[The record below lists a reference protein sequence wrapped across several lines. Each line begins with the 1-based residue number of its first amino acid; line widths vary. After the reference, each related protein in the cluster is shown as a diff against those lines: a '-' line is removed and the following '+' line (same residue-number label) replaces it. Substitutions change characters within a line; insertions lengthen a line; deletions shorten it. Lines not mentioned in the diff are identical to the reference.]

1 MTLGAIR
8 WSLRSNDVA
17 GMQTNLAWET
27 LLDLPAH
34 RAGPLHMRLAAAIRT
49 AIRSGRIPL
58 AAALPPSRTLA
69 ADLGVSRWT
78 VTQAYA
84 QLVTE
89 GYLTARAGSA
99 TRVSWTPRPALDEA
113 ARHPA
118 RPPGAVADRPA
129 RFDLSSARPDLRA
142 FPRRK
147 WVEAIRAAAETAPFD
162 QLDYTQ
168 SGGHPR
174 LRAVLA
180 EHLNRSRGAAAEPA
194 TISVFSGAGQ
204 SMSQVSH
211 ALLAD
216 GHAAIG
222 VEDPGSSR
230 LWQAARTAGL
240 ELVGLPVDDGGLVVD
255 ELEKHPGLRAVCV
268 GAARQV
274 ATGCVLAPHRRSAL
288 LDWARR
294 VDGLIVEDDFDSEF
308 SYGAPAPAVMQ
319 GTERQRVAL
328 LGSVNRTLNPTV
340 GIGWVVAPR
349 RWVEAVRADR
359 EIPVSPPALN
369 QLALALFME
378 SGAYDRHL
386 RASRRRF
393 RARRGALVGALQHRL
408 PGYRVRGADAG
419 LDLLLE
425 LPPGSDADAI
435 VAGAR
440 RQDMWLCSLDD
451 LRFQPEPGAPG
462 LILGYGNL
470 NDSLVDEAVA
480 VLAGLLS
487 PAGRR

>member
-34 RAGPLHMRLAAAIRT
+34 RAGPLHMRLAAAIRPP
-49 AIRSGRIPL
+49 IRDGRTPL

-89 GYLTARAGSA
+89 GYLTARTGSA
-99 TRVSWTPRPALDEA
+99 TRVSWTPRPGRHEA
-113 ARHPA
+113 ARRPA

-147 WVEAIRAAAETAPFD
+147 WVEAIRTAAETAPFD
-162 QLDYTQ
+162 QLDYAQ

-180 EHLNRSRGAAAEPA
+180 EHLNRSRGAAADPA

-216 GHAAIG
+216 GQVAIG

-240 ELVGLPVDDGGLVVD
+240 ELVGLPVDDDGLVVD
-255 ELEKHPGLRAVCV
+255 ELDKHSRLRAVCV

-274 ATGCVLAPHRRSAL
+274 ATGCVLA
-288 LDWARR
+288 
-294 VDGLIVEDDFDSEF
+294 
-308 SYGAPAPAVMQ
+308 
-319 GTERQRVAL
+319 
-328 LGSVNRTLNPTV
+328 
-340 GIGWVVAPR
+340 
-349 RWVEAVRADR
+349 
-359 EIPVSPPALN
+359 
-369 QLALALFME
+369 
-378 SGAYDRHL
+378 
-386 RASRRRF
+386 
-393 RARRGALVGALQHRL
+393 
-408 PGYRVRGADAG
+408 
-419 LDLLLE
+419 
-425 LPPGSDADAI
+425 
-435 VAGAR
+435 
-440 RQDMWLCSLDD
+440 
-451 LRFQPEPGAPG
+451 
-462 LILGYGNL
+462 
-470 NDSLVDEAVA
+470 
-480 VLAGLLS
+480 
-487 PAGRR
+487 